1 MRRLAAAGLA
11 CGCCRRRLLPCTCE
25 QRRPPSSACHPMPPA
40 RPHRACTHPSARL
53 HCASTPLC
61 IHPHPR
67 FTAPCPSCTHK
78 PQAGCRLLDSLAW
91 NLFILAITLFA
102 VFAPDV
108 AIITSGA
115 DSAPSRR
122 CCWWVHERV
131 KGAITLF
138 AVFAPDVAIITSGG
152 GPPFCVCLPP
162 LLLLACFARHGS
174 ARRAC
179 ARRGATVLCCAC
191 CARCRRRAPQRQTCN
206 LHARL
211 RAHCTGPATLAVC

>member
-108 AIITSGA
+108 AIITSG
-115 DSAPSRR
+115 
-122 CCWWVHERV
+122 
-131 KGAITLF
+131 
-138 AVFAPDVAIITSGG
+138 G
-152 GPPFCVCLPP
+152 GPPVCVCLPP